1 MTLENKKRVY
11 FITNIHLTLQI
22 CLCPS
27 ERIKK
32 CKHNYEAKQYK
43 TNIYKEKNK
52 FNKTEKFKKFHL
64 DILHVA

>member
-1 MTLENKKRVY
+1 MTLEKKWVY

-22 CLCPS
+22 FS
-27 ERIKK
+27 VSIRKNKK

-52 FNKTEKFKKFHL
+52 FNKAEKFKKFHL
-64 DILHVA
+64 DILHVV